1 MVDVAKAAGVSLA
14 TVGRV
19 LHGTGYVGAETR
31 KTIEQII
38 ERSGY
43 VPNKIAQGLKSRQS
57 KLIGHLVVFNPNM
70 LFAKISL
77 AVNTAAMDQGLHV
90 LTMTSHPGLDE
101 DEALINE
108 LIGHRVAGVIIT
120 SNTHAPKTA
129 IQRLVDRHIPVVMI
143 ERTLGVPRV
152 DRIRV
157 DDLGG
162 SRAAVT
168 HILEHGHR
176 RIAFVGM
183 HPFHEVEKLRL
194 QGYREVL
201 QGAKL
206 PSEDYVRLTP
216 EYSAEAGCQAMD
228 SLLALPHPPTAV
240 FATSDLLVCGILQS
254 LHAHGRRV
262 PDDVSVVGYDDT
274 LAAFLTPP
282 ITSVGL
288 SLEDVGRQALDLL
301 VRRGQTPEAPA
312 QAIKLS
318 TLLVDR
324 HSVKKP
330 G

>member
-19 LHGTGYVGAETR
+19 LHGTGYVGTETR
-31 KTIEQII
+31 KKIERIIEQT
-38 ERSGY
+38 GY

-90 LTMTSHPGLDE
+90 LTMTSHPGLQE

-120 SNTHAPKTA
+120 SNTQVPKGA
-129 IQRLVDRHIPVVMI
+129 IQRLVDRNIPVVMI
-143 ERTLGVPRV
+143 ERTLSLPRV

-157 DDLGG
+157 DDLAGA
-162 SRAAVT
+162 RAAVT
-168 HILEHGHR
+168 HLLEHGHR
-176 RIAFVGM
+176 RIAFVGRELA
-183 HPFHEVEKLRL
+183 HEVEKLRL
-194 QGYREVL
+194 QGYRDAL
-201 QGAKL
+201 ASAKL
-206 PSEDYVRLTP
+206 PSEEYVRLSAQ
-216 EYSAEAGCQAMD
+216 YSTESGRLAMA

-240 FATSDLLVCGILQS
+240 FATSDLLVCGILQA
-254 LHAHGRRV
+254 LHEHGRRV
-262 PDDVSVVGYDDT
+262 PEDVSVVGYDDT

-282 ITSVGL
+282 ITSIGL

-301 VRRGQTPEAPA
+301 VRRGEAPDAPA
-312 QAIKLS
+312 QTIKLS
-318 TLLVDR
+318 TVLVDR
-324 HSVKKP
+324 HSVKKA